1 MNPLDVE
8 KMGPVGDPSLERLL
22 TEVAQPVIEPIL
34 ARYTRSRTL
43 APIDAEDVESAVNVR
58 LIGKLRRMIAEGGE
72 AVADF
77 EKYVATITYN
87 AISDHLRRRFP
98 QRARLKNRLRYV
110 VAHDQRFEVWMVAG
124 ETVCG
129 LRGWTGTRPALRE
142 APVPTD
148 VAGRLTV
155 DSREP
160 AEALAE
166 VLEHAGQPV
175 WLNSI
180 VSVIAE
186 AWNVSDVPSRERPV
200 ALPSPGAGTLSR
212 METREFLQALWREVQ
227 ALRPMQRQAL
237 LLNLR
242 DDESVD
248 VISVLVRSG
257 IADHGAIAHA
267 MEMTA
272 EELSAIWND
281 LPLDDLTIA
290 ARLGITRQQVINLR
304 KSARERL
311 RRRMGR

>member
-1 MNPLDVE
+1 MNPLDVD
-8 KMGPVGDPSLERLL
+8 KLGSLCDPSLERLL
-22 TEVAQPVIEPIL
+22 TEVARPVIEPIL

-43 APIDAEDVESAVNVR
+43 AAVDAEDVASAVNVR
-58 LIGKLRRMIAEGGE
+58 LIGKLRRIVEERGA

-98 QRARLKNRLRYV
+98 ERARLKNRLRYV
-110 VAHDQRFEVWMVAG
+110 LAHDERFAVWTVAG

-129 LRGWTGTRPALRE
+129 LRAWSGSRPALRE
-142 APVPTD
+142 APVPTE
-148 VAGRLTV
+148 VAATV
-155 DSREP
+155 TVESREP
-160 AEALAE
+160 AEAVAE
-166 VLEHAGQPV
+166 VLAQAGQPV
-175 WLNSI
+175 WLNGI
-180 VSVIAE
+180 VSAIAE
-186 AWNVSDVPSRERPV
+186 AWSVSDVPARER
-200 ALPSPGAGTLSR
+200 ASGLTSPDTGTLER
-212 METREFLQALWREVQ
+212 METREFLQALWQEVQ

-242 DDESVD
+242 DDETVD
-248 VISVLVRSG
+248 VIAVLVRSG
-257 IADHGAIAHA
+257 IADQAALATA

-272 EELSAIWND
+272 EELAAIWND

-311 RRRMGR
+311 RRRVRT